1 TNTNSFSLDWTN
13 PSDVSGIAGAYYK
26 LGSAPTSNTDGTY
39 TTDKPFTIS
48 ATAEGGEEI
57 YVWLKDGAGN
67 TDYNNRSST
76 NLYYD
81 ATTPP
86 APTSLTAT
94 PGTWTNVNSFSIDWT
109 NPTDDSGIAGAYY
122 KLGSA
127 PTSNTDGTY
136 TTDKPFT
143 VSATAE
149 GGEDIYVWLKDGA
162 GNTDYNNTSST
173 TLSYDATAPTG
184 TLTATPGDGQV
195 ALSWSDFTDATS
207 GISGYTLVYST
218 TDYPATC
225 SHGTELYTGTETSY
239 THTSLTNETTYYYR
253 VCATDHAGNTST
265 GATADATPGSVPEAT
280 SYTIYV
286 NLTTGVAK
294 DNYLEQRTTTSI
306 CYIWTGLNNG
316 YTYYFVVTAVNEHGE
331 SEDSNEVSGM
341 PKGLVAYYP
350 FNGDANDESGNMN
363 DGTVYGATLAEDR
376 FGNSSSAYSF
386 DGVDDQIKIPNDSSI
401 CFGSGP
407 FTISF
412 WIETCSKEISLIIDK
427 NYSYVA
433 SGYYRFK
440 YFPDYVMFMISDAA
454 HPSSNT
460 NIVSDTA
467 IKDGGW
473 HHIVGVRDTDDGVMR
488 IYVDGR
494 EDATPV
500 EDTIIDSTDN
510 SKPLSFGGPSVSGE
524 SFYNG
529 LIDDVRIYN
538 RALSEPEVQSL
549 YSYPDTI
556 VDTISVNDSPFGAAA
571 NTSGSY
577 VYITHNPGNTISVIQ
592 TSDNTV
598 IDSITVGDR
607 PTGVA
612 VTTDEAYV
620 YVTNYNSNTISV
632 IQTSDNTVLG
642 SIPVGDSPHG
652 IAISPDGNYV
662 YAANV
667 YSGTVSVIQTS
678 DNTVIDTITVGTQPH
693 GVATSPNG
701 DYVYAAN
708 ANDGTVSVIQTSDNT
723 VVDTISVGDRT
734 LSLAV
739 TPNDK
744 YVYVFQA
751 NDGTVSVIQTSDYT
765 VIDTI
770 TVGTQPHGV
779 ATSPNGDYV
788 YVANREDDTI
798 SVIRSSD
805 NTVVDAISVGDHP
818 YCVAPTSDGAFLYVP
833 NGVGNTVSVIGFS
846 TSCSRSIPD
855 TGQTQSYTETFGE
868 DSDYTINPPSYTDNC
883 DGTVTD
889 NVTGLMWQ
897 QEDDDITRTWD
908 EACAYCSGL
917 TLACYS
923 DWRLPSVME
932 LMSIVNYGTYDPS
945 IETTYF
951 PNTNAAFYWT
961 STTYALNSAD
971 AWCVGFN
978 DGNADNVAHIDH
990 DYVRCVRS
998 GQ

>member
-1 TNTNSFSLDWTN
+1 
-13 PSDVSGIAGAYYK
+13 
-26 LGSAPTSNTDGTY
+26 
-39 TTDKPFTIS
+39 
-48 ATAEGGEEI
+48 
-57 YVWLKDGAGN
+57 
-67 TDYNNRSST
+67 
-76 NLYYD
+76 
-81 ATTPP
+81 
-86 APTSLTAT
+86 
-94 PGTWTNVNSFSIDWT
+94 
-109 NPTDDSGIAGAYY
+109 
-122 KLGSA
+122 
-127 PTSNTDGTY
+127 
-136 TTDKPFT
+136 
-143 VSATAE
+143 
-149 GGEDIYVWLKDGA
+149 
-162 GNTDYNNTSST
+162 
-173 TLSYDATAPTG
+173 
-184 TLTATPGDGQV
+184 
-195 ALSWSDFTDATS
+195 
-207 GISGYTLVYST
+207 
-218 TDYPATC
+218 
-225 SHGTELYTGTETSY
+225 
-239 THTSLTNETTYYYR
+239 
-253 VCATDHAGNTST
+253 
-265 GATADATPGSVPEAT
+265 
-280 SYTIYV
+280 
-286 NLTTGVAK
+286 
-294 DNYLEQRTTTSI
+294 
-306 CYIWTGLNNG
+306 
-316 YTYYFVVTAVNEHGE
+316 
-331 SEDSNEVSGM
+331 
-341 PKGLVAYYP
+341 
-350 FNGDANDESGNMN
+350 
-363 DGTVYGATLAEDR
+363 
-376 FGNSSSAYSF
+376 
-386 DGVDDQIKIPNDSSI
+386 
-401 CFGSGP
+401 
-407 FTISF
+407 
-412 WIETCSKEISLIIDK
+412 
-427 NYSYVA
+427 
-433 SGYYRFK
+433 
-440 YFPDYVMFMISDAA
+440 MFMISDAA

-612 VTTDEAYV
+612 VTPDEAYV
-620 YVTNYNSNTISV
+620 YVTNYHSNTISV

-701 DYVYAAN
+701 DYVY
-708 ANDGTVSVIQTSDNT
+708 
-723 VVDTISVGDRT
+723 
-734 LSLAV
+734 
-739 TPNDK
+739 
-744 YVYVFQA
+744 
-751 NDGTVSVIQTSDYT
+751 
-765 VIDTI
+765 
-770 TVGTQPHGV
+770 
-779 ATSPNGDYV
+779 
-788 YVANREDDTI
+788 VANREDDTI

-805 NTVVDAISVGDHP
+805 NTVVDAISVGDYP

-833 NGVGNTVSVIGFS
+833 NGAGNTVSVIGFS

-868 DSDYTINPPSYTDNC
+868 DSDYTINPPSYTDNG
-883 DGTVTD
+883 DGIVTD

-897 QEDDDITRTWD
+897 QEDDDTTRTWD
-908 EACAYCSGL
+908 EACSYCDDL
-917 TLACYS
+917 TLGGYS